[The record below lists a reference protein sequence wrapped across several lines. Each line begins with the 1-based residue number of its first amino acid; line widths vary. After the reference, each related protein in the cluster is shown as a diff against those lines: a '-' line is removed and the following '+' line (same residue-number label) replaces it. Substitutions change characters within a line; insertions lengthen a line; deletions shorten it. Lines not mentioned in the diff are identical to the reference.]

1 MKKEDLINWGVKDIY
16 FDGDRP
22 VIIKEALH
30 HNGWHD
36 KGDIYKALIR
46 EIKGHNKY
54 VLPKTYLGVVLNKRI
69 IPLHRVIYAWFNG
82 EVDDNLEIDH
92 IDHNPFNN
100 TVENLRQVD
109 RKTNLNSK
117 LVQNNQWAYKEK

>member
-1 MKKEDLINWGVKDIY
+1 MTKQDLINWGVKDIY

-22 VIIKEALH
+22 IIIKESLH
-30 HNGWHD
+30 HNGWHE
-36 KGDIYKALIR
+36 KGDIYEALIR
-46 EIKGHNKY
+46 EITRFHKY

-82 EVDDNLEIDH
+82 EVDDNMDIDH
-92 IDHNPFNN
+92 IDHDPFNN
-100 TVENLRQVD
+100 TVDNLRQVD

>member
-1 MKKEDLINWGVKDIY
+1 MTKQDLINWGVKDIY
-16 FDGDRP
+16 FDNDSP

-30 HNGWHD
+30 HNGWHE
-36 KGDIYKALIR
+36 KGDIYEALIR
-46 EIKGHNKY
+46 EITRFHKY

-69 IPLHRVIYAWFNG
+69 IPLHRVIYAWFND
-82 EVDDNLEIDH
+82 EVDDHMDIDH
-92 IDHNPFNN
+92 IDNDPFNN